1 MGIQTLDGALDY
13 QRKLIPLV
21 APPPPFDP
29 LAEPK
34 RTGSSFFPAS
44 SVLHPASSNDPARAK
59 KTKEVAVLVV
69 KNFPILNAG
78 DTARSQQV
86 EQDRMRQQRRT
97 WNKIVPIFNLKTEV
111 QKCRSANLEIA
122 TWKFRLSDW
131 AVWA

>member
-1 MGIQTLDGALDY
+1 MRSDSAVSSGASFRVTPWVRPWVTLNKQLGRNSRLDGALDY
-13 QRKLIPLV
+13 QLKLIPLV

-59 KTKEVAVLVV
+59 KTKEVALLVV

-78 DTARSQQV
+78 DTA
-86 EQDRMRQQRRT
+86 
-97 WNKIVPIFNLKTEV
+97 
-111 QKCRSANLEIA
+111 
-122 TWKFRLSDW
+122 FRIRWQITLFSHRICP
-131 AVWA
+131 